1 MINATDTGCKQA
13 EGNRNLLLSETWRK
27 LKTAGMEK
35 TRRRGAKATKGHPR
49 IQEPSD
55 WSSGCRRPRKQAQ
68 EAAPPNY
75 LFEQSR
81 QQVINS
87 ANKANE
93 PENETET
100 LSNNATKAIMNLF

>member
-1 MINATDTGCKQA
+1 
-13 EGNRNLLLSETWRK
+13 
-27 LKTAGMEK
+27 MEK
-35 TRRRGAKATKGHPR
+35 TRREHYGEEREQQKDIRGFRSRLIGHQR
-49 IQEPSD
+49 AD
-55 WSSGCRRPRKQAQ
+55 ALGKQAQ
-68 EAAPPNY
+68 EDAPPNY

-100 LSNNATKAIMNLF
+100 LSINATKAIMNLF

>member
-1 MINATDTGCKQA
+1 MKEQQKEPEDI
-13 EGNRNLLLSETWRK
+13 
-27 LKTAGMEK
+27 
-35 TRRRGAKATKGHPR
+35 RGFRSRLIGH
-49 IQEPSD
+49 QGAD
-55 WSSGCRRPRKQAQ
+55 ALGKQAQ
-68 EAAPPNY
+68 ESAPPHC

-100 LSNNATKAIMNLF
+100 LSNNATKASMNFS